1 MVDYENSLFKKHQAE
16 YFALRTQAP
25 VKGIE
30 LSAEVLEH
38 ITFHIRNTLAEC
50 TPTIKKQDAMVLA
63 ALLIGRLTRAYPP
76 ENRKLMIDYAH
87 AVISNEG
94 ED

>member
-1 MVDYENSLFKKHQAE
+1 MVDYENSLFKKHQVE

-30 LSAEVLEH
+30 LSREVLEH
-38 ITFHIRNTLAEC
+38 LTFHIRNTLADC
-50 TPTIKKQDAMVLA
+50 TPTIAKQDAMVIA
-63 ALLIGRLTRAYPP
+63 ALMIGRLTRAYPP
-76 ENRKLMIDYAH
+76 DDRKDMIDYAQS
-87 AVISNEG
+87 VIRNEG